1 MALNGI
7 KTTLGSVSLVRYMLT
22 YLIVFNITLFF
33 ASILTSN
40 WFTEVPNI
48 KNGVKQ
54 RQLIIFVER
63 EILQLLRELKTG
75 EPLNLHYMK

>member
-1 MALNGI
+1 
-7 KTTLGSVSLVRYMLT
+7 MLT
-22 YLIVFNITLFF
+22 YLIVFNVTLFF

-63 EILQLLRELKTG
+63 EILQLPRELSGFKTG